1 LELYNCYYKK
11 KNTKEEI
18 ITALRR
24 VGLGGDI
31 HKKLSKYSL
40 GMAQRLSFAKVILYH
55 PKLLHMDEPLNGLA
69 VDGVNLFVECIRE
82 LQTKHNTAILIS
94 SHDIDIVQEICNRVI
109 FIKKGEIQSQIDTA
123 DKRQQFVLFECDG
136 ILQYKQE
143 IQIEFGQ
150 ELQIFKNN
158 QVGLYTDDIDKLN
171 KFIYSKE
178 LTIKSLKTITF
189 LRQKYIEFF
198 GD

>member
-24 VGLGGDI
+24 VGLGDDI

-55 PKLLHMDEPLNGLA
+55 PKLLLMDEPLNGLA

-123 DKRQQFVLFECDG
+123 DKRQQFVVFECDG